1 MDIEN
6 LEFKKWQ
13 KNLSAELADI
23 KENLKA
29 LRKFLEELLETTNEE
44 SSTEDIVTGK
54 QIGRAHV

>member
-23 KENLKA
+23 RENLKA
-29 LRKFLEELLETTNEE
+29 LRKFLEELLEATNDE
-44 SSTEDIVTGK
+44 SSDEEN
-54 QIGRAHV
+54 

>member
-29 LRKFLEELLETTNEE
+29 LRKFLEELLETTNDE
-44 SSTEDIVTGK
+44 SSSDEN
-54 QIGRAHV
+54 